1 MNKERL
7 FNKNFILVVLGQLI
21 SIFANSV
28 LRFVLPLYILDQ
40 TASTAVFG
48 GVLAAAAVPPI
59 IFSPLGGILADRCNR
74 RNIMVFLD
82 FLTALIIGVFA
93 FLLISE
99 SAVIVITILMILF
112 AVIQSFYQPA
122 VQASIA
128 QIVEKDKLE
137 QANGIVS
144 LVNAVSNLIGPIAA
158 GVLYVLFSIQSL
170 MSAAVFLF
178 FSAAVMELF
187 IYIKFEREK
196 IQAGVV
202 EIIKSDL
209 KLSLKFIS
217 REQPVMLRVMLVTS
231 GMNLFLTSMILVGL
245 PAIIKISLGLS
256 SQFYGFAEGAMAAGM
271 IFGGITASAAG
282 KKIKAE
288 HSYRFLAAASF
299 SLLPISAAFFLK
311 LNPMLTYYIVLSS
324 AFLISA
330 AVTVFTVV
338 MMSFIQRQTP
348 NHLIGKVISYILLIS
363 QCTLPFGQALYG
375 FVFEHFI
382 YSINLIVLFTAIGSL
397 LIALYSK
404 NTFAQILEL
413 KRVPVFES

>member
-1 MNKERL
+1 MNKEKL

-48 GVLAAAAVPPI
+48 AVLAAAAVPPI

-74 RNIMVFLD
+74 RNIMVSLD
-82 FLTALIIGVFA
+82 FLTALIIGIFA
-93 FLLISE
+93 FLLLGE
-99 SAVIVITILMILF
+99 SVVILITILMILF
-112 AVIQSFYQPA
+112 AVIQAFYQPA

-128 QIVEKDKLE
+128 LIVAADKLE

-144 LVNAVSNLIGPIAA
+144 LVNAVSNLLGPITA
-158 GVLYVLFSIQSL
+158 GVLYVLFSIQTI
-170 MSAAVFLF
+170 MSAAVILFL
-178 FSAAVMELF
+178 SAAIMELF
-187 IYIKFEREK
+187 IYIKFERESSP
-196 IQAGVV
+196 AGTLN
-202 EIIKSDL
+202 IIKSDL

-217 REQPVMLRVMLVTS
+217 RDKPVMLSVMLVTS
-231 GMNLFLTSMILVGL
+231 GMNLFLTSMIMVGL

-271 IFGGITASAAG
+271 IIGGITAGAAG
-282 KKIKAE
+282 KKIKTE
-288 HSYRFLAAASF
+288 HSYKFLAAASF
-299 SLLPISAAFFLK
+299 SLLPIAAVFS
-311 LNPMLTYYIVLSS
+311 LNLSSIFTYYIVLGST
-324 AFLISA
+324 FFISA

-348 NHLIGKVISYILLIS
+348 DHLIGKVISYILVIS
-363 QCTLPFGQALYG
+363 QCTLPFGQAIYG

-382 YSINLIVLFTAIGSL
+382 YSINLIVLFTAFCSL
-397 LIALYSK
+397 LIAFYSK
-404 NTFAQILEL
+404 NTFARASDL
-413 KRVPVFES
+413 KLKAA